1 MLKPKLLLIL
11 ACLGLAACEQA
22 QLVGPVG
29 GGEVSV
35 TEFRSGQTVLTGLS
49 TTDEDS
55 LIALVGQ
62 ETYDSYNSLQLLS
75 FLGINTF
82 DNPDF
87 NDSTWYVMAVQ
98 GGFDYD
104 ADGNLLLD
112 QAPAQVFGTL
122 HALVTG
128 DQLNRGGFLV
138 TPVTEAAYRYAVDIA
153 DSTADDALR
162 SALDA
167 AAGDL
172 VDDVTADDELDYG
185 DILAWNRVLHSQQL
199 RGDIGTLSTAL
210 AAGESESVVT
220 AAALALF
227 TTPPPGSEP
236 SAEEFFAQSAS
247 DVVQSRC
254 GSCHRVGG
262 IGTRGSSHILQ
273 PTSNR
278 DHIALNTEMYRALVD
293 RRGAQYILDKG
304 IGQRGHGGGNQLGR
318 FPAEF
323 DIVETFLNLLASEGS

>member
-11 ACLGLAACEQA
+11 ACLGLTACEQA
-22 QLVGPVG
+22 QMVGPVG
-29 GGEVSV
+29 GGEVTV
-35 TEFRSGQTVLTGLS
+35 TEFRSGETVLTGLS
-49 TTDEDS
+49 TSDEDT
-55 LIALVGQ
+55 LIALFGQ
-62 ETYDSYNSLQLLS
+62 ETVDGYTSLQLLS

-82 DNPDF
+82 NNPGF
-87 NDSTWYVMAVQ
+87 NDATWYVMAVQ

-104 ADGNLLLD
+104 ADGNLLVD

-128 DQLNRGGFLV
+128 EQLNRGGFLV
-138 TPVTEAAYRYAVDIA
+138 TPVTEAAYRYALDIA
-153 DSTADDALR
+153 DSTSDDALR
-162 SALDA
+162 PALDA

-185 DILAWNRVLHSQQL
+185 DILAWNRILHSQQL
-199 RGDIGTLSTAL
+199 RGDIGTLTNAL

-227 TTPPPGSEP
+227 STAPPGNEQ

-254 GSCHRVGG
+254 GTCHRVGG
-262 IGTRGSSHILQ
+262 IGTRGTSHILQ
-273 PTSNR
+273 PTSNN
-278 DHIALNTEMYRALVD
+278 DHIALNTEMYRALVGQ
-293 RRGAQYILDKG
+293 RGVQYILDKSV
-304 IGQRGHGGGNQLGR
+304 GQRGHGGGNRLGN
-318 FPAEF
+318 FPEEF
-323 DIVETFLNLLASEGS
+323 AILETFLTLLENGG